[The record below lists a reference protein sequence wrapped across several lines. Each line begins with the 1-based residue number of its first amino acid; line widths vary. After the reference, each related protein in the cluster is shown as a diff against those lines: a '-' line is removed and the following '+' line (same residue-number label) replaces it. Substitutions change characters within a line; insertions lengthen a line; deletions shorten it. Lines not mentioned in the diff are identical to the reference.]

1 MAARDQLVFDL
12 CFERGV
18 PVAVS
23 MAGGYAEHPEDI
35 AALHAATVLEA
46 ARRPAETGPAHATLA
61 PSTSPA
67 SA

>member
-1 MAARDQLVFDL
+1 
-12 CFERGV
+12 
-18 PVAVS
+18 

-46 ARRPAETGPAHATLA
+46 ARRHAETGPAHANLA